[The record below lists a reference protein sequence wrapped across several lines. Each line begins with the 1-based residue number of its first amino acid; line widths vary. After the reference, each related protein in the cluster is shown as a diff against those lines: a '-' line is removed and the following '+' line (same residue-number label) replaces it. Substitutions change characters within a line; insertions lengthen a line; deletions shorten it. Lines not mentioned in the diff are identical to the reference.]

1 MHINAVSFSIMPVIV
16 DQECCIGCGDC
27 IDECP
32 VGAISLNDVA
42 IIDEQLCI
50 DCGECIDVCPEA
62 CIDWEEE

>member
-1 MHINAVSFSIMPVIV
+1 
-16 DQECCIGCGDC
+16 
-27 IDECP
+27 
-32 VGAISLNDVA
+32 